1 MTRLKLEHRSHP
13 MAFTRVFS
21 LPPAAIALGYIASYV
36 LLDWASFIQPFAPYG
51 ITPWNPP
58 TGLSFVLVLL
68 FGQRYVPLLFA
79 APLLADLLVRQL
91 PLPWPVE
98 LAVCVVIGG
107 GYAAGLAFLLRPE
120 TRFNPA
126 LASMRDLVLLLVV
139 AGVSS
144 AAVAA
149 CYVGVLAG
157 AGVAGPESLYSAALR
172 FWIGDVIGIAVV
184 APFALIVL
192 TRGRTLRITRE
203 TALQIVAIIAA
214 LAFVFIYAEKHRF
227 EFFYILFLPVIWMA
241 VRGGLELVTLGI
253 LLTQV
258 GLILGVQLLPQE
270 GVDIAAFQALMLVL
284 AMSGLAAGAVV
295 TEHRRTEAQLRLH
308 QDSLA
313 HVARL
318 GTIGEFAAMIAHE
331 INQPLMAAGT
341 YTRLTADTLR
351 SVGPAGAAALET
363 AEKAATQAQRA
374 ADVVR
379 QLRALIRLD
388 QTGRAPVAVERVV
401 RESLD
406 LCRIELDRQGITTR
420 VDIDANLP
428 PVMIDLLQI
437 EQVMLNLMRNSA
449 EAMSATDH
457 SNRVITITA
466 NSVAANLVQIK
477 VRDKGPGFPAEFNGA
492 AFPPL
497 SSTKSEGLG
506 VGLALC
512 RSIIVS
518 HGGELTVGG
527 GPDGAIVSFTLPT
540 ATTG

>member
-1 MTRLKLEHRSHP
+1 MTGLELEHRSHP

-21 LPPAAIALGYIASYV
+21 LPPAAIAVGYLAGYA
-36 LLDWASFIQPFAPYG
+36 LLDWVSFIQPFAPYG

-98 LAVCVVIGG
+98 LVVCVVIGG
-107 GYAAGLAFLLRPE
+107 GYAAGLAFLLRPG

-126 LASMRDLVLLLVV
+126 LASMRDLVLLLVA

-157 AGVAGPESLYSAALR
+157 AGLLTSQAYIPAALQ

-192 TRGRTLRITRE
+192 TRGRSLRVTRE

-214 LAFVFIYAEKHRF
+214 LAVVFIYAEKHRF

-241 VRGGLELVTLGI
+241 VRGGLELVTIGI

-270 GVDIAAFQALMLVL
+270 GVDVAAFQALMLVL

-295 TEHRRTEAQLRLH
+295 TEHKRTEAQLRLH

-388 QTGRAPVAVERVV
+388 QTGRAPIAVERIV

-406 LCRIELDRQGITTR
+406 LCRIELDRHGITTR
-420 VDIDANLP
+420 VEIDANLP
-428 PVMIDLLQI
+428 PVMVDLLQI

-449 EAMSATDH
+449 EAMSVTDH
-457 SNRVITITA
+457 SNRLITITA
-466 NSVAANLVQIK
+466 NSVAADLVQIK
-477 VRDKGPGFPAEFNGA
+477 IRDRGPGFPAEFNGA

-506 VGLALC
+506 VGLSLC
-512 RSIIVS
+512 RSIIAS
-518 HGGELTVGG
+518 HGGELTIGG
-527 GPDGAIVSFTLPT
+527 GPNGAVVSFTLPV

>member
-1 MTRLKLEHRSHP
+1 MTRSEPERRSLP
-13 MAFTRVFS
+13 MAFPRVFS
-21 LPPAAIALGYIASYV
+21 LPPAVIGIGYLASYV
-36 LLDWASFIQPFAPYG
+36 LLDWVSFIQPFAPFG

-58 TGLSFVLVLL
+58 TGLSFIVVLL
-68 FGQRYVPLLFA
+68 FGQRYLPLLFA

-98 LAVCVVIGG
+98 LAACTVIGG
-107 GYAAGLAFLLRPE
+107 GYAAGLTVLLRPA

-126 LASMRDLVLLLVV
+126 LASMRDLILLLGV
-139 AGVSS
+139 AAVSS

-149 CYVGVLAG
+149 CYVGVLVTAG
-157 AGVAGPESLYSAALR
+157 LLTPQVYLPAALQ
-172 FWIGDVIGIAVV
+172 FWIGDVIGVAVV

-192 TRGRTLRITRE
+192 TRGRALSITKE
-203 TALQIVAIIAA
+203 TALQIVAILAA
-214 LAFVFIYAEKHRF
+214 LAFVFLFAEKHRF

-241 VRGGLELVTLGI
+241 VRGGLELVTIGI

-258 GLILGVQLLPQE
+258 GLILSVQLLPRE
-270 GVDIAAFQALMLVL
+270 GVDVAAFQALMLVL
-284 AMSGLAAGAVV
+284 ALSGLAAGAVV

-351 SVGPAGAAALET
+351 SAGSSGTAALET
-363 AEKAATQAQRA
+363 AEKAAAQAQRA

-388 QTGRAPVAVERVV
+388 QSDRAPVGVERIV
-401 RESLD
+401 RETLD
-406 LCRIELDRQGITTR
+406 LCRVELDRHGITTK

-428 PVMIDLLQI
+428 PVMVDLLQI
-437 EQVMLNLMRNSA
+437 EQVMLNLLRNSA
-449 EAMSATDH
+449 EAMSGADHPNRLIAIRAT
-457 SNRVITITA
+457 A
-466 NSVAANLVQIK
+466 VADDQVAIE
-477 VRDKGPGFPAEFNGA
+477 VRDRGPGFPAEFTGA

-497 SSTKSEGLG
+497 LSGKSEGLG
-506 VGLALC
+506 VGLSLC
-512 RSIIVS
+512 RSIVVS
-518 HGGELTVGG
+518 HGGELTIGG
-527 GPDGAIVSFTLPT
+527 GSEGAVVKFTLP
-540 ATTG
+540 AAKVG

>member
-1 MTRLKLEHRSHP
+1 MTKVKLEHRSPP

-21 LPPAAIALGYIASYV
+21 LPPAAIAVAYLASYV
-36 LLDWASFIQPFAPYG
+36 LLDWVSFIQPFAPYG

-79 APLLADLLVRQL
+79 APLLADLVVRQL

-107 GYAAGLAFLLRPE
+107 GYAAGLAFLLRPT

-126 LASMRDLVLLLVV
+126 LTSMRDLVLLLVV

-149 CYVGVLAG
+149 CYVGVLAA
-157 AGVAGPESLYSAALR
+157 AGVAGPESLFSAALR
-172 FWIGDVIGIAVV
+172 FWIGDVIGVAVV
-184 APFALIVL
+184 APFTLIVL
-192 TRGRTLRITRE
+192 TRGRALRITGE
-203 TALQIVAIIAA
+203 TALQVVATIAA

-241 VRGGLELVTLGI
+241 VRGGLELVTIGI

-270 GVDIAAFQALMLVL
+270 GVDVAAFQALMLVL
-284 AMSGLAAGAVV
+284 AMSGLAAGTVV

-313 HVARL
+313 HIARL

-363 AEKAATQAQRA
+363 AEKAETQAQRA

-388 QTGRAPVAVERVV
+388 QSGRAPVAVERIV

-406 LCRIELDRQGITTR
+406 LCRVELDRHGITTQ
-420 VDIDANLP
+420 VEIGANLP
-428 PVMIDLLQI
+428 PVMVDLLQI

-457 SNRVITITA
+457 LNRLITVTA

-477 VRDKGPGFPAEFNGA
+477 VSDRGPGFPAEFNGA

-506 VGLALC
+506 VGLSLC
-512 RSIIVS
+512 RSIIES
-518 HGGELTVGG
+518 HGGELTIGG
-527 GPDGAIVSFTLPT
+527 GSNGAVVSFTLPV
-540 ATTG
+540 ATG